1 MREVLRSDG
10 RSGVLE
16 GDVAAV
22 LPAFMLAVDAL
33 GVEPRLEVVLF
44 VVGSWKRAL
53 CSAFSRLMEDAGSS
67 GSLGDSDCCCPA
79 KGHDILA

>member
-1 MREVLRSDG
+1 MWPCWPPMREVLRSDG

-22 LPAFMLAVDAL
+22 LPAFMLAVV

-53 CSAFSRLMEDAGSS
+53 
-67 GSLGDSDCCCPA
+67 
-79 KGHDILA
+79 